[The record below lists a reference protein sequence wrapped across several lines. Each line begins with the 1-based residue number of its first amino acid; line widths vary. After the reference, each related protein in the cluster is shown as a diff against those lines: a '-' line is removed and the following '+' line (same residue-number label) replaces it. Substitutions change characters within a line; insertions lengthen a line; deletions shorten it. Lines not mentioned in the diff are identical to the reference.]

1 MTPST
6 VVTYMNGVE
15 NFRGTNFAKW
25 KADLNLILAIMDRGH
40 SFGENKPIELVV
52 EGDNDSTL
60 AARITEAQWERSDM
74 MALIIMDHTINP
86 AIRGAL
92 PKTPSSANEFMAKIE
107 EHFQGSSKVK
117 ARMLMTK
124 MMNAK
129 YTGQGSVR
137 EYIMKL
143 IDMSNKSK
151 DLDMPL
157 PEPYLDLLF
166 FKQHVQNRKQVQ
178 ATSSWSQP
186 MAPLPSS
193 PSSQPATPPP
203 PCPSHLFPFPSS
215 PGGELPMA
223 GTWSSKSDYGRPP
236 WKASTKLSFL
246 CGTTKMDVH
255 DLSIAISAS
264 ILPEINSNPWIL
276 QHFIFKRNLDFISHS
291 NFNYPGLLSH
301 PYICLGAPPSCIP
314 ISISP

>member
-1 MTPST
+1 MMPST

-15 NFRGTNFAKW
+15 KFRGTNFAKW

-40 SFGENKPIELVV
+40 SFGENKPIELIV

-60 AARITEAQWERSDM
+60 AARITEFEKAKAQWERSDM
-74 MALIIMDHTINP
+74 MALIIMDQTINP

-92 PKTPSSANEFMAKIE
+92 PKTPSSANKLMAKIE

-193 PSSQPATPPP
+193 PSSQPATPPLAP
-203 PCPSHLFPFPSS
+203 LIFSPSLPLPVVSSPWLAHGALSPTMAAPHGKPQPSS
-215 PGGELPMA
+215 VFFVGQQKWMCM
-223 GTWSSKSDYGRPP
+223 T
-236 WKASTKLSFL
+236 FL
-246 CGTTKMDVH
+246 
-255 DLSIAISAS
+255 
-264 ILPEINSNPWIL
+264 
-276 QHFIFKRNLDFISHS
+276 
-291 NFNYPGLLSH
+291 LLSR
-301 PYICLGAPPSCIP
+301 PQFYPK
-314 ISISP
+314 